1 METKTDEAQVKNK
14 TFRFNFSDDIYNLL
28 VRFVKLHEYDDR
40 KDYKEAWTEWYKE
53 QDFTREYIKLQELGY
68 TGNKEDFEKKLY
80 TSARY
85 YIPKRLEKL
94 RLETN
99 NEKKTKRR
107 DYINIDYELLNN
119 INEHIE
125 NNIKKTDYKPSDGF
139 DDFCEKYKE
148 EILIETNRLI
158 EDKVNKKLIPNLIKK
173 AYKNKY
179 NQFIN

>member
-1 METKTDEAQVKNK
+1 
-14 TFRFNFSDDIYNLL
+14 
-28 VRFVKLHEYDDR
+28 
-40 KDYKEAWTEWYKE
+40 
-53 QDFTREYIKLQELGY
+53 
-68 TGNKEDFEKKLY
+68 
-80 TSARY
+80 
-85 YIPKRLEKL
+85 
-94 RLETN
+94 TN

-125 NNIKKTDYKPSDGF
+125 NNIKKNDYKPSNGY

-148 EILIETNRLI
+148 EIIIETNRLI
-158 EDKVNKKLIPNLIKK
+158 EDKVNKKLIPTLIKK